1 MTNNDYSRFSD
12 LWMMMSSLNGN
23 GAEPSENQIKAAF
36 MFCSAYEFE
45 LVEKTFANM
54 VENSISVTIGNI
66 LSCLTRNGMTKEQFK
81 AHAQLT
87 YRHISRYFNWYTDVV
102 FTDRLAALAFH
113 AVLKSHADYCESAK
127 ADDDRLCKAFVD
139 FYTSYDVTSM
149 PDYIDDLMIQY
160 ANYRADVQK
169 VVLVG
174 DRNACINV
182 CNSTYGE
189 GKWVE
194 VSTAKKPSAV
204 KELPKVEMTEDERKK
219 NIDEAIAE
227 LKELI

>member
-1 MTNNDYSRFSD
+1 MLLGPSGQNIYPEEIEAKINNMPFVLESLVLQQEDNRLVALVCPDYNEVDAS
-12 LWMMMSSLNGN
+12 
-23 GAEPSENQIKAAF
+23 
-36 MFCSAYEFE
+36 
-45 LVEKTFANM
+45 
-54 VENSISVTIGNI
+54 
-66 LSCLTRNGMTKEQFK
+66 GMTKEQFK

-160 ANYRADVQK
+160 ANYRADIQK

-194 VSTAKKPSAV
+194 VSTARKPSAV

-227 LKELI
+227 LKGLI

>member
-45 LVEKTFANM
+45 LIEKTFANM

-182 CNSTYGE
+182 CNSS
-189 GKWVE
+189 V
-194 VSTAKKPSAV
+194 V
-204 KELPKVEMTEDERKK
+204 KELPKVEMTEEERKK

-227 LKELI
+227 LKGLI

>member
-1 MTNNDYSRFSD
+1 MAY
-12 LWMMMSSLNGN
+12 LLCSSFDINL
-23 GAEPSENQIKAAF
+23 I
-36 MFCSAYEFE
+36 
-45 LVEKTFANM
+45 EKTVLNIM
-54 VENSISVTIGNI
+54 RQTKDISISDV

-139 FYTSYDVTSM
+139 FYTSFDVTSM

>member
-12 LWMMMSSLNGN
+12 LWVMMSSLNGN

-66 LSCLTRNGMTKEQFK
+66 LSCLLRNGMTKEQFK

-102 FTDRLAALAFH
+102 LPT
-113 AVLKSHADYCESAK
+113 VLLLLLSTLSLK
-127 ADDDRLCKAFVD
+127 ATL
-139 FYTSYDVTSM
+139 
-149 PDYIDDLMIQY
+149 I
-160 ANYRADVQK
+160 
-169 VVLVG
+169 
-174 DRNACINV
+174 
-182 CNSTYGE
+182 
-189 GKWVE
+189 
-194 VSTAKKPSAV
+194 TAKVPRLMMTDFV
-204 KELPKVEMTEDERKK
+204 KHSLTSIQAMT
-219 NIDEAIAE
+219 
-227 LKELI
+227 

>member
-1 MTNNDYSRFSD
+1 MAY
-12 LWMMMSSLNGN
+12 LLCSSFDINL
-23 GAEPSENQIKAAF
+23 I
-36 MFCSAYEFE
+36 
-45 LVEKTFANM
+45 EKTVLNIM
-54 VENSISVTIGNI
+54 RQTKDISISDV
-66 LSCLTRNGMTKEQFK
+66 LSCLIRNGMTKEQFK

-127 ADDDRLCKAFVD
+127 ADDDKLCKAFVD

-194 VSTAKKPSAV
+194 VSTARKPSAV

-227 LKELI
+227 LKGLI